1 MEMCS
6 YYAFFWVDR
15 RNKLQSIHFWGC
27 FSGIR
32 KAEKYCPFLRTIF
45 LVNGYLLLVCFA
57 LTDRTSYMN
66 LWISSV
72 ILLLYKLSE
81 TLLCCIS
88 CVWWIS
94 VWNKANHFSFV
105 LPMDATMKADIKP
118 LKSFLWIIVSKC
130 FAIYKPK

>member
-1 MEMCS
+1 MLFLSRQEEPATECSFLRMLFWDQKGWKILSMPQNPLSCERVSFVGVFCS
-6 YYAFFWVDR
+6 Y
-15 RNKLQSIHFWGC
+15 
-27 FSGIR
+27 
-32 KAEKYCPFLRTIF
+32 
-45 LVNGYLLLVCFA
+45 
-57 LTDRTSYMN
+57 LTDRISHMN

-105 LPMDATMKADIKP
+105 LSMDATMKADIKP
-118 LKSFLWIIVSKC
+118 LKSFLWITVSKC
-130 FAIYKPK
+130 FAIYQPK